1 MVTSKKRILA
11 GEEVEIQ
18 DIEGKMRLMV
28 SGSFYTHPAIGSAY
42 SKGEAKHLK
51 VDSFGDG
58 SCLAVLVKLIPSDTE
73 ESAIENMMDDALT
86 EMETLMGFKP
96 GEEEKLYS
104 SSWYAGFSSTEYD
117 AYLPNEDAAFLEA
130 QFADVK

>member
-1 MVTSKKRILA
+1 MVTSKRRILA

-18 DIEGKMRLMV
+18 DIGGKMRLMV
-28 SGSFYTHPAIGSAY
+28 SGSFYVHPAIGSVC
-42 SKGEAKHLK
+42 SKGEAKHLR

-73 ESAIENMMDDALT
+73 ESAIEDMMDGALT
-86 EMETLMGFKP
+86 EMEALMGFKP
-96 GEEEKLYS
+96 GEGEELSS

-117 AYLPNEDAAFLEA
+117 AYLSDEDTAFLEA
-130 QFADVK
+130 QFAGVK